1 MRKYQLCVNQYG
13 YGYNGTAPLEVA
25 KLIECSS
32 NKDALI
38 CYYDKEF
45 CAKHGY
51 PFSVDQTRTVHM
63 NDEYKKI
70 LYENTLIFEA
80 LVLHELGHI
89 EKGHFTCGTTT
100 ASDKMIR
107 QSRKLSIQ
115 EGHVSVREAEA
126 DAFAISEVG
135 TKRMIDA
142 LSFLIEK
149 RKKINDANAKLAIR
163 EMELRIFHIKNRMR

>member
-1 MRKYQLCVNQYG
+1 
-13 YGYNGTAPLEVA
+13 
-25 KLIECSS
+25 
-32 NKDALI
+32 
-38 CYYDKEF
+38 
-45 CAKHGY
+45 
-51 PFSVDQTRTVHM
+51 M
-63 NDEYKKI
+63 NDEYKRM

-89 EKGHFTCGTTT
+89 EKRHFTCRTTT
-100 ASDKMIR
+100 VSDKMIR

-115 EGHVSVREAEA
+115 EGHVSAQETEA